1 MASLAEVA
9 PGLWQLT
16 APRRG
21 RPSTKTGYV
30 LRESENT
37 TLIDPVIS
45 SEPETTLA
53 ALDEIA
59 SGHVRILITTPFHVR
74 DSEVLWRHWRDQH
87 QVTIFGHRL
96 CAARLD
102 DRSAFRPVEAGETL
116 DGGVRAH
123 SLGQRQNAEI
133 PFELPSH
140 RALAVGDRL
149 LEIDGELRFWP
160 PRLTDNA
167 RDRAWYDQEFLPAM
181 HALTE
186 LPIDR
191 VLVTHGQPVL
201 RDGAGAL
208 ARSLAQPPW
217 RRS

>member
-1 MASLAEVA
+1 MASLVEVA

-30 LRESENT
+30 LRDSENT
-37 TLIDPVIS
+37 ILVDPVIS
-45 SEPETTLA
+45 SEPEALLA

-59 SGHVRILITTPFHVR
+59 CGHVRILVTTPFHVR
-74 DSEVLWRHWRDQH
+74 DSELLWRHWRNQH

-96 CAARLD
+96 CASRLD
-102 DRSAFRPVEAGETL
+102 DRSAFQPVQGGETL
-116 DGGVRAH
+116 HGGVRAH
-123 SLGQRQNAEI
+123 SLGQHQNAEI

-140 RALAVGDRL
+140 QALAIGDRL

-160 PRLTDNA
+160 PRLSDNA
-167 RDRAWYDQEFLPAM
+167 RDRAWYEQEFLPAM
-181 HALTE
+181 HALAKH
-186 LPIDR
+186 PIDR

-201 RDGAGAL
+201 EDGANAL
-208 ARSLAQPPW
+208 TTSLAQPPW
-217 RRS
+217 SR